1 MRSRRV
7 TIRAKLYVAILL
19 TVLGPVITIAVA
31 LHGMNRLG
39 DRFDEVQV
47 RSEQRALALDLKFDV
62 TDFNGWQTAYGYD
75 DGASRPRF
83 ERSVRQ
89 FRIDLN
95 AARNELT
102 DPRETRLLNE
112 IRVRFAE
119 FMRLDA
125 EAYAA
130 LQRGQDERV
139 KAIFLGPELR
149 LFDAMAERADE
160 LARYEARGASATEA
174 AFDDSREDSRRG
186 LIAVA
191 LGAALVII
199 LLLVT
204 ASDIAS
210 MALESSAPRVTDDV
224 LLTLSLLLMG
234 ALLARFVASLIGI
247 PEILLL
253 VAIGALFGPFVL
265 DVVDVPFDSLGAQLM
280 FTLGVSLILFYGG
293 LSLSLPVLQRVW
305 ITLGLLAVPGML
317 LTAAVVGVAA
327 HFAFDLPWDIAFLV
341 GAVLAPTDPAILI
354 PLFIRSRLKPK
365 VAQTVIAESAFN
377 DPTGAALALT
387 LAGVV
392 LTGDNSVTAPATEF
406 LVDLA
411 ISTVIGIVAGVVLAA
426 AISSDRSGIWRESAA
441 IAVLTVV
448 TISFFSLDTAG
459 GSGYLGAFLAGLIVG
474 NAEHLGLGEADQP
487 HVQDVRQFAFN
498 LADIVTLIVFMV
510 LGANIPFD
518 ELGDNLLPAIAV
530 LATLMLVA
538 RPLTVFACTMPDRGA
553 RWTRQELAF
562 LCWTRETGVVPA
574 ALVGVLAGLGVPEG
588 DVFASVVALAI
599 VLTLLLQAL
608 PARWLAGRLGLLEP
622 RTRPVAVDS
631 EAA

>member
-1 MRSRRV
+1 M
-7 TIRAKLYVAILL
+7 
-19 TVLGPVITIAVA
+19 
-31 LHGMNRLG
+31 
-39 DRFDEVQV
+39 
-47 RSEQRALALDLKFDV
+47 
-62 TDFNGWQTAYGYD
+62 
-75 DGASRPRF
+75 
-83 ERSVRQ
+83 
-89 FRIDLN
+89 
-95 AARNELT
+95 
-102 DPRETRLLNE
+102 
-112 IRVRFAE
+112 
-119 FMRLDA
+119 
-125 EAYAA
+125 
-130 LQRGQDERV
+130 
-139 KAIFLGPELR
+139 
-149 LFDAMAERADE
+149 
-160 LARYEARGASATEA
+160 
-174 AFDDSREDSRRG
+174 
-186 LIAVA
+186 
-191 LGAALVII
+191 
-199 LLLVT
+199 
-204 ASDIAS
+204 
-210 MALESSAPRVTDDV
+210 TDDV

-234 ALLARFVASLIGI
+234 ALLARFVASLIAI

-253 VAIGALFGPFVL
+253 VAIGALFGPFAL

-293 LSLSLPVLQRVW
+293 LSLSLPVLQGVDHARP
-305 ITLGLLAVPGML
+305 TRCSGR
-317 LTAAVVGVAA
+317 AAHRCVVGVAA

-392 LTGDNSVTAPATEF
+392 LTGDNSVTGPAGEF
-406 LVDLA
+406 LVDLG

-426 AISSDRSGIWRESAA
+426 AISSHRSGIWRESAA

-474 NAEHLGLGEADQP
+474 NTEHLGLGEADQP

-608 PARWLAGRLGLLEP
+608 PARWLAGRLGCWSRE
-622 RTRPVAVDS
+622 RARSRPPKRAS
-631 EAA
+631 TEAA